1 MVCLPFFLQ
10 YPTRVRTCAATCV
23 SSDPVDTPAP
33 ARKDPPRWSL
43 TPMNA
48 TQVNS
53 RLSAPAAAFV
63 CFAPSRFTFMT
74 PLFTRAWLLLCGHVT
89 SVMLLLFADSVYA
102 WLLLLQP
109 LRQLSQCPLH
119 VDA

>member
-1 MVCLPFFLQ
+1 M
-10 YPTRVRTCAATCV
+10 YAATCV
-23 SSDPVDTPAP
+23 SSDLVDTPAP

-43 TPMNA
+43 TPMNVM
-48 TQVNS
+48 QVNG
-53 RLSAPAAAFV
+53 RLSASAAVFV
-63 CFAPSRFTFMT
+63 CFAASRFTFMT
-74 PLFTRAWLLLCGHVT
+74 PLFTRAWLLLCGFVT
-89 SVMLLLFADSVYA
+89 CVMLSLFVDSVYA